1 LKQAPGTLYI
11 GSGKEGATK
20 IVLDDAKAALSKLE
34 ADDLVVQAKAPAGAN
49 SSTSGFAARV
59 LDAKTPPAPYYHD
72 GDGIGAGEA
81 EWYAPGDEP
90 SVWVSRGGPDNCPEA
105 SNADQTDTDADG
117 IAGMPARRLW
127 LAIPS
132 SPTPAHRGERPGGQ
146 PTGRGTLIRAGAYCS
161 PGSSSCP
168 YSPECVE
175 GAFSEAHMHRPE

>member
-1 LKQAPGTLYI
+1 M
-11 GSGKEGATK
+11 EGATK

-117 IAGMPARRLW
+117 IGDACEASVVSDPVLTDPAL
-127 LAIPS
+127 
-132 SPTPAHRGERPGGQ
+132 
-146 PTGRGTLIRAGAYCS
+146 TGAS
-161 PGSSSCP
+161 
-168 YSPECVE
+168 V
-175 GAFSEAHMHRPE
+175 